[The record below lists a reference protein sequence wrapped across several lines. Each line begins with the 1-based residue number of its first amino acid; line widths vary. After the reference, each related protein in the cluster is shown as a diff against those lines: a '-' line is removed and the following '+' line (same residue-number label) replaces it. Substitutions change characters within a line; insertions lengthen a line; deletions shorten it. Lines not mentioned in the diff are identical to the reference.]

1 MGIVVLLAIL
11 FFLNEQIYR
20 RIAASMPF
28 ASISLLRKLFFY
40 HLLFGGIYFAYAA
53 FSPTDSKHYFNVMN
67 QLDINWLETLPMM
80 NWGVFFLEYPFMKY
94 LGFDYQMCMLLF
106 SWFGY
111 IGFVFAYLFFTE
123 NIKEKV
129 IVFGS
134 YDLLKLLLF
143 LPNMHF
149 WSASLGKGSVIFM
162 GIMMFIYSVQFPKK
176 RILSLLLGAFFI
188 FSIRSHVMFFMVVGV
203 MFGVFFGSDQ
213 KLSKGAKFFLFLAGV
228 MFIYLA
234 SSSILAVA
242 NLEKSE
248 NLVNDFAEFASIRSE
263 GLSENAGS
271 GVDMSSYPLVF
282 KFFTFWFRPL
292 FVDAPNVLGF
302 FSSFEN
308 LLYLLLFS
316 KICNKSFFKFIRK
329 SSSVV
334 KMSAMIFLLT
344 SFAMTFVMSNLGIIM
359 RQKSQVMYFGFFV
372 IYFYLADK
380 KIRERNY
387 WQQLKPNT
395 NDEEYQTQNKEFIR
409 FK

>member
-1 MGIVVLLAIL
+1 MGIVILLMVL

-20 RIAASMPF
+20 RIAATVPW
-28 ASISLLRKLFFY
+28 ASISLLRKLFLY
-40 HLLFGGIYFAYAA
+40 HLLFAGIYFTYAS
-53 FSPTDSKHYFNVMN
+53 FSPTDSKHYFNVLN
-67 QLDINWLETLPMM
+67 QLDVSWLETIPML

-106 SWFGY
+106 SWFGF
-111 IGFVFAYLFFTE
+111 IGFVYAYLFFTE

-129 IVFGS
+129 VVFGK
-134 YDLLKLLLF
+134 YDLLNLILF

-149 WSASLGKGSVIFM
+149 WSGSLGKGSVIFM

-176 RILSLLLGAFFI
+176 RLIPLLLGAFFI

-213 KLSKGAKFFLFLAGV
+213 KLSKGAKFFLVLSGIV
-228 MFIYLA
+228 FIYLA

-242 NLEKSE
+242 NLDKSE
-248 NLVNDFAEFASIRSE
+248 NLVNDFSEFASIRSE

-271 GVDMSSYPLVF
+271 GVDMSNYPLVL
-282 KFFTFWFRPL
+282 KLFTFWFRPL
-292 FVDAPNVLGF
+292 FFDAPNVLGF

-308 LLYLLLFS
+308 LIYVLLFF
-316 KICNKSFFKFIRK
+316 KICNKGFLKFIRK

-344 SFAMTFVMSNLGIIM
+344 SFAMTFVMSNLGIMM

-380 KIRERNY
+380 KIRQRKY
-387 WQQLKPNT
+387 WQQINATT
-395 NDEEYQTQNKEFIR
+395 NQEVYEQQNREFIR

>member
-1 MGIVVLLAIL
+1 MGIVILLVIL

-20 RIAASMPF
+20 RIAASIPW
-28 ASISLLRKLFFY
+28 ASISLLRKLFLY
-40 HLLFGGIYFAYAA
+40 HLLFAGIYFTYAS
-53 FSPTDSKHYFNVMN
+53 FSPTDSKHYFNVLN
-67 QLDINWLETLPMM
+67 FLDVSWAETVAMT
-80 NWGVFFLEYPFMKY
+80 NWGVFFLEYPFLKY

-106 SWFGY
+106 SWFGF
-111 IGFVFAYLFFTE
+111 IGFVYAYLFFAE

-129 IVFGS
+129 IVFGR

-176 RILSLLLGAFFI
+176 RIVSLLLGAFLI
-188 FSIRSHVMFFMVVGV
+188 YSIRSHVMFFMVVGV

-213 KLSKGAKFFLFLAGV
+213 KLSRGAKFFLIISGV
-228 MFIYLA
+228 VFIYLA

-242 NLEKSE
+242 NLNNSE
-248 NLVNDFAEFASIRSE
+248 NLVNDFNEFASIRSE

-271 GVDMSSYPLVF
+271 GVDMSNYPLLL
-282 KFFTFWFRPL
+282 KLFTFWFRPL
-292 FVDAPNVLGF
+292 FADAPNVLGF

-308 LLYLLLFS
+308 LIYVLLFL
-316 KICNKSFFKFIRK
+316 KICNKSFFKFLRK

-380 KIRERNY
+380 KIKERNY
-387 WQQLKPNT
+387 RQQSNANPVVHEQQHREL
-395 NDEEYQTQNKEFIR
+395 IR
-409 FK
+409 FKS